1 MQNLFFHPNY
11 QTAFNNNLAPS
22 YVNLINPG
30 ATLRI
35 AYKIPE
41 GEKERIQYYEGV
53 VISKQNRLASKT
65 FTIRRFVDGIGIEQ
79 NFLVNSPKILSITLK
94 KSAKVRRAKLYFLR
108 QLRGKAARLK
118 IKN

>member
-1 MQNLFFHPNY
+1 MQNLSINTNY
-11 QTAFNNNLAPS
+11 QTAFNNNLKPS
-22 YVNLINPG
+22 YINLINPG
-30 ATLRI
+30 VTLRI

-53 VISKQNRLASKT
+53 VISIQNRLASKT
-65 FTIRRFVDGIGIEQ
+65 FKIRRFVDGIGVEQ
-79 NFLVNSPKILSITLK
+79 TFLVNSPKILSITLK
-94 KSAKVRRAKLYFLR
+94 QSAKVRRAKLYFLR